1 MARNPILISNSS
13 AAVLTS
19 SETKIVNNLPA
30 VLGKV
35 SIPINGKIMTVPQ
48 VVALIQSHLDATA
61 HVASLRAQLKAAI
74 QNEDTLHAT
83 VKAAVI
89 CIRGYVAAAYGE
101 QSTQYA
107 SLGFAPRKPA
117 QKSAKTKAQAVDK
130 LLATR
135 AARHTMGKQQR
146 AKIFGDLPATSDES
160 TAAPAAASAPV
171 ATPVASTG
179 ATAVNGTAASSAGS
193 TSAAP
198 STAPANGTSG
208 H

>member
-1 MARNPILISNSS
+1 MARNPIITGSS
-13 AAVLTS
+13 STAVVAH
-19 SETKIVNNLPA
+19 SETTLVNNLPA

-35 SIPINGKIMTVPQ
+35 SIPISGKVMTAAQ
-48 VVALIQSHLDATA
+48 IVALIQSHLDATA

-74 QNEDTLHAT
+74 QTEDTLHAT

-89 CIRGYVAAAYGE
+89 CIRSYVAAAYGE
-101 QSTQYA
+101 QSSQYA
-107 SLGFAPRKPA
+107 SLGFDPRKPA

-146 AKIFGDLPATSDES
+146 AKIFGEPPATPAES
-160 TAAPAAASAPV
+160 AGAPAASVPATGNGASA
-171 ATPVASTG
+171 AG
-179 ATAVNGTAASSAGS
+179 ENGLGSSAGGAN
-193 TSAAP
+193 SAAP
-198 STAPANGTSG
+198 STGPANGTSG